1 LLQRGLAATAT
12 LWPEIYTAFAWV
24 HQAAVILEDELPGT
38 AGQRRLRLAG
48 LLGAMSGH
56 GRAPRLGTLGGAVA
70 HFIKVTRSY
79 WPGLFHCYEVADLPR
94 TNNALEQMF
103 GAHRYHE
110 RRASGRKG
118 ASPALVLRGAARVI
132 AATATRERPYT
143 AKELASASREEWQQL
158 RQELDARRHKRTE
171 RTRFRR
177 DPQAFLSHLEQKLL
191 QSPLPT

>member
-1 LLQRGLAATAT
+1 MQRGLQATAA
-12 LWPEIYTAFAWV
+12 LWPEIRTAFAWV
-24 HQAAVILEDELPGT
+24 HQAAAILDDERPGT
-38 AGQRRLRLAG
+38 AAQRRLQLAG

-56 GRAPRLGTLGGAVA
+56 GEQLLTLHAAVR

-79 WPGLFHCYEVADLPR
+79 WAGLFHCYEVADLPR
-94 TNNALEQMF
+94 TNNALEQLF

-132 AATATRERPYT
+132 AAAATRERPYT
-143 AKELASASREEWQQL
+143 AQELSSAKREDWQRL
-158 RQELDARRHKRTE
+158 RQELDTRRQRRTE

-177 DPQAFLSHLEQKLL
+177 DPQAFLNQLEQKLL